1 MRVAYNL
8 IAAALLLL
16 SLLESVHAQ
25 TDSVNNKLFYRSQ
38 VKFALTGCLFDN
50 LQVAR
55 YGEKLLRSRPLPS
68 AEIYF
73 SYYRHIKNGYG
84 LNAGIGMGIAPYN
97 INFLIDPPENSIF
110 QTGPYKEIYKEHG
123 LDLDH
128 YEYISWYYTLPVS
141 VQKIY
146 KTKKNNKVRFIEGG
160 IKFNYVVAYPY
171 FIQLGSVYGIN
182 DTTEARL
189 FQMRL
194 RSTTHRVLVSGF
206 LKYGWQ
212 RITKRQNTFQ
222 YGFVL
227 HYSPSKIGVGDYEF
241 SNLTYPSY
249 GTIFQNIN
257 YIGFEVVYGLAT
269 SRRIK
274 DW

>member
-1 MRVAYNL
+1 MRVVYNQ
-8 IAAALLLL
+8 IAATLLLL
-16 SLLESVHAQ
+16 SFLGSVHAQ

-38 VKFALTGCLFDN
+38 IKFALTGCLFDN
-50 LQVAR
+50 LQLTW

-68 AEIYF
+68 GEVSI
-73 SYYRHIKNGYG
+73 SYYTDIKNGYG
-84 LNAGIGMGIAPYN
+84 LNVGFGLGLAPYN
-97 INFLIDPPENSIF
+97 FHYLFKIPENSIF
-110 QTGPYKEIYKEHG
+110 FTPNIEVYEADI
-123 LDLDH
+123 DH
-128 YEYISWYYTLPVS
+128 YEYIQEYYTFPLS
-141 VQKIY
+141 VQK
-146 KTKKNNKVRFIEGG
+146 TFVSKKRNKLRFIEAG
-160 IKFNYVVAYPY
+160 IKLNYKVAYPSS
-171 FIQLGSVYGIN
+171 IKTGVVYKIN

-189 FQMRL
+189 FQMML
-194 RSTTHRVLVSGF
+194 RSTSHRVLVSGF
-206 LKYGWQ
+206 FKYGWQ

-227 HYSPSKIGVGDYEF
+227 HYSPSKIGMGDYEF